1 MDPRSRGDDSPSPLR
16 LAPQRGGAAE
26 VTVRPVME
34 QLTDP
39 IYEWAVTLP
48 SLLAWSGNNH

>member
-1 MDPRSRGDDSPSPLR
+1 MDPRSRWDDDPSPLR
-16 LAPQRGGAAE
+16 DTPQRGGAAG